1 MIYPSVQLRSVA
13 YSTRFRNVIESWRRG
28 AITTWRFIN
37 YRLSHLSL
45 SACAAWRW
53 TPSPRNGKENRRGE
67 KNSGRRR
74 EVGSGS
80 KETRRM
86 EGKKSFLVSSRF
98 NYFAGLLIHGCDI
111 QRVYIYIYS
120 VSMAT
125 DKWFVYIK
133 ISLGVVINYT
143 AAKCRRSFGI
153 DVQNPGSDNWIIEF
167 VPLVRKSI
175 GWNCLTPVEL
185 PTFSSFYS
193 TLSNDFVATLIE
205 RNRLIIYAA
214 EYI

>member
-1 MIYPSVQLRSVA
+1 
-13 YSTRFRNVIESWRRG
+13 
-28 AITTWRFIN
+28 
-37 YRLSHLSL
+37 
-45 SACAAWRW
+45 
-53 TPSPRNGKENRRGE
+53 
-67 KNSGRRR
+67 
-74 EVGSGS
+74 
-80 KETRRM
+80 
-86 EGKKSFLVSSRF
+86 
-98 NYFAGLLIHGCDI
+98 
-111 QRVYIYIYS
+111 
-120 VSMAT
+120 MAT

-175 GWNCLTPVEL
+175 GWNCLTPVKL

-214 EYI
+214 EYIRWKGGERSKRKEGKISRLVNKLIIEARSVRLAREWKERRHDDSAWQVYRVITRRGLDRQEVPADYPEEDISGPPLCL